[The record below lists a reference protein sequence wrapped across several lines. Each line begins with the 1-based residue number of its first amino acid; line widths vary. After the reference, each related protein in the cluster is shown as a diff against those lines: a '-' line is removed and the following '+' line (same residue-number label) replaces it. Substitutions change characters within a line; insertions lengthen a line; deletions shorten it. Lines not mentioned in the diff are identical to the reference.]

1 MQAGILIGS
10 AGRGPGSG
18 IRASAPA
25 VAMMIIAT
33 MASDNLADLV
43 VSVEQAA
50 SRTSQNGRSPG
61 LGSGLGLP
69 WKNAARMPDASSAS
83 MAASVCC
90 GVGLLWHQSTSVVV
104 PQLIWFSAPARVA
117 MPMSSGRKSFS
128 VLVASTSAG
137 SMGLVPRPSMTMSR
151 LNPVEALK
159 GGGR

>member
-50 SRTSQNGRSPG
+50 SRTSQNGRCPLTG
-61 LGSGLGLP
+61 
-69 WKNAARMPDASSAS
+69 AANFGDALTLVLAS
-83 MAASVCC
+83 EATAASVRSINLNRNTLSSEILFDEHARKHPELSSF
-90 GVGLLWHQSTSVVV
+90 GQKFRRYSNSKALEIEARLAGTIVQAIASDLARIAAGKRVSVRTGET
-104 PQLIWFSAPARVA
+104 A
-117 MPMSSGRKSFS
+117 K
-128 VLVASTSAG
+128 
-137 SMGLVPRPSMTMSR
+137 
-151 LNPVEALK
+151 
-159 GGGR
+159 